1 MARRWLP
8 RRLSHGEEA
17 TLVEH
22 LDELRTRLIIC
33 LVAIVPAFAVTFFFH
48 EQIMEWLTGP
58 LPEGKKLVT
67 LGVSEPFTTSVKV
80 SLIAAVALIL
90 PVLLWQF
97 WAFFAP
103 AFEEHVQRVVV
114 TLVAFAT
121 VLFVCGVLFMYYVVL
136 PRALDFLTTYDDELY
151 DIQIRASYYYTFV
164 AMLLLSGGLAFLLP
178 IVVLGLVRLRVLSS
192 ATLRRNRRI
201 AFVVLLVA
209 AAFLPTVDPIS
220 LAFEVV
226 PLVLLF
232 ELSIWLCVLMER
244 RWQHEDWEDDLAEA
258 GTR

>member
-178 IVVLGLVRLRVLSS
+178 ILVLGLVRLRVLSS

-232 ELSIWLCVLMER
+232 ELSIWLSVLMER
-244 RWQHEDWEDDLAEA
+244 RWDRGWDEDYAEA
-258 GTR
+258 GW